1 MTDNDKFHDVVSAY
15 ESVKLTK
22 QELKTENETIDAEIA
37 KAKEELDWLES
48 SYLPLEDLKESI
60 VEILLWGAKDYEIG
74 TIQQGLASLATNK
87 LWSSQLAEY
96 GNPLKFQTIEKA
108 LSGKLGNF
116 TACQIFTP
124 EKSQLDDRVF
134 LVLLFKTIEPT
145 IRRIME
151 EMTPD
156 QFGYGGIT
164 PNEIGPG
171 LKERR
176 ELIRSIKS
184 RIQELEYKKGAN
196 VQKISALSS

>member
-22 QELKTENETIDAEIA
+22 QALKTENETIDAEIA

-60 VEILLWGAKDYEIG
+60 VGILLCGAKDYEIG
-74 TIQQGLASLATNK
+74 TIQHGLASLATNEP
-87 LWSSQLAEY
+87 WSSQLDEC
-96 GNPLKFQTIEKA
+96 GKPLKFQTIEKT
-108 LSGKLGNF
+108 LSGKLGNYP
-116 TACQIFTP
+116 ACQIFTP
-124 EKSQLDDRVF
+124 EKSQLDDRLF
-134 LVLLFKTIEPT
+134 LALLFKTIEPT
-145 IRRIME
+145 IRRIMD

-176 ELIRSIKS
+176 ELIQSIKS
-184 RIQELEYKKGAN
+184 RI
-196 VQKISALSS
+196 